1 MLSYMVQTTITAG
14 PYCGDVSPGQVVVPG
29 DHAFVIFTTD
39 TSDEYQGFIL
49 DWVAMCK

>member
-1 MLSYMVQTTITAG
+1 MVQTTITAG